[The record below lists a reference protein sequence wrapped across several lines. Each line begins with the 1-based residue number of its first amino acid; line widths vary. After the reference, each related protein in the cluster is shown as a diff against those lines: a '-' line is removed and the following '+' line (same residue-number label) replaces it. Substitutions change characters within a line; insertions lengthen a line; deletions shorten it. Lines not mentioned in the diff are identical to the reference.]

1 MTNAVL
7 HNREQICLILFPNF
21 GNHELDPDLHTCLG
35 VMDLRFILALEQKC
49 GMASLESNNLLLYWS
64 RKRRNLKT
72 PWCIE
77 EQWQKVMQM
86 NVAGIWDTE

>member
-49 GMASLESNNLLLYWS
+49 GMA
-64 RKRRNLKT
+64 
-72 PWCIE
+72 
-77 EQWQKVMQM
+77 
-86 NVAGIWDTE
+86 